1 MPKSEHTPGPWF
13 AFARGTTVAVGTAR
27 SGRAID
33 KVVHWSG
40 FDACGVELAEQKAN
54 AKLIAAAPE
63 MLRVLTKLCE
73 LNASGRVMAR
83 SWGDAEA
90 ILSKATS

>member
-1 MPKSEHTPGPWF
+1 MKHTPGPWF
-13 AFARGTTVAVGTAR
+13 SYAKGTVIAVGT
-27 SGRAID
+27 GRTGKAID
-33 KVVHWSG
+33 AIVHWSG
-40 FDACGVELAEQKAN
+40 FDACHVELAEQKAN

-73 LNASGRVMAR
+73 LNASGKVMAR

-90 ILSKATS
+90 IIAKATS